1 MAVSLGDWTFQDNVV
16 VSSSSSKWP
25 FFMDILTLKE
35 EMTRLYQY
43 IRSPSDAPPHSR
55 GMDIS
60 YHKVIRSSDVTDFT
74 SAVFVSLLTS
84 AHALPCVSNRNTSS
98 ILFCSDNIVYNQYLK
113 FGDYVSDGKWLVCAV
128 IFRAI
133 CFQCYRILNL
143 KRNVFHSHWWILMK
157 NIDAL
162 SEGTEV
168 ITSSVT

>member
-16 VSSSSSKWP
+16 VSSLISKWP
-25 FFMDILTLKE
+25 LFMDILTCKE
-35 EMTRLYQY
+35 EMTRLYQH
-43 IRSPSDAPPHSR
+43 IQSPSDAPPHSR
-55 GMDIS
+55 GMDTS
-60 YHKVIRSSDVTDFT
+60 YLKVIRSCVVTDFT
-74 SAVFVSLLTS
+74 FAVFVSLLTS

-113 FGDYVSDGKWLVCAV
+113 IGDYGSGGKWLVCAV

-143 KRNVFHSHWWILMK
+143 KRNVFHSYRWILMK

-168 ITSSVT
+168 IISPVT